1 MPSCASTPPIDSDD
15 EFRGMLDAM
24 DKLSPVRPAQ
34 KRTHDT
40 MASDDN
46 TSDDNNG
53 EVSGTIAPLKRL
65 RGEQLTEIDVF
76 LKDPP
81 SLRETKM
88 MANLL
93 ALGNRVEKIVTSKAG
108 YEVSADLETNIY
120 KYAPAV
126 LLSSKVTVYKGES
139 ATAILLTFLKKY
151 RFDIPPGLENV
162 PAAWAKIT
170 AVAQEALTQK
180 RSNIKKAIRASVHGD
195 DPEHQNIFDL
205 AKVIVKGTQ
214 CTVNVVLCAHIA
226 LMGAV
231 YLKVP
236 GPKFW
241 DKLDVRLAKIRKES
255 GGDAGK
261 IARAFRHIL
270 TVDQDKHGAKD
281 YDLDE
286 KTVDDFQQKVDDLI
300 DVGAVDAATSA
311 QADTTSARG
320 ASTSVQGGID

>member
-1 MPSCASTPPIDSDD
+1 
-15 EFRGMLDAM
+15 
-24 DKLSPVRPAQ
+24 
-34 KRTHDT
+34 

-46 TSDDNNG
+46 TSDNNNG
-53 EVSGTIAPLKRL
+53 EVSGTIAPLVLPNQNIVAAARHYADKKRL

-93 ALGNRVEKIVTSKAG
+93 ALGNQVEKIVTSKAG

-126 LLSSKVTVYKGES
+126 LLSSKVTVYK
-139 ATAILLTFLKKY
+139 
-151 RFDIPPGLENV
+151 GLENV

-214 CTVNVVLCAHIA
+214 CTVNVVLCAHIT
-226 LMGAV
+226 LMRAV

-261 IARAFRHIL
+261 ITRAFRHIL
-270 TVDQDKHGAKD
+270 TIDQDKHSAKD

-286 KTVDDFQQKVDDLI
+286 KTVDNFQQKVDNLI

-311 QADTTSARG
+311 QADTTSAQG
-320 ASTSVQGGID
+320 ASTSVQGASTSA